1 MSNAQRQVVL
11 VRETGGVEALE
22 LVSEAVPEPGP
33 GEAQVKHTAIG
44 LNFIDTYFRTGL
56 YKAPS
61 LPFTP
66 GAEGAGIVTAL
77 GAGVTGLEVGDR
89 VAYAG
94 ASLGA
99 YSDVRVVAA
108 DRLVPLPDDVS
119 DDAAAAILLK
129 GLTAEYLLRRTY
141 RVRGGETILVH
152 AGAGG
157 VGSLLCQ
164 WGKHLGARVIATVG
178 SEAKAR
184 LARQY
189 GASEIILYRKE
200 SVPQRVRDL
209 TDGAGV
215 PVVYDSVGQDTFMD
229 SLDCLSPRGM
239 MVSFGQ
245 SSGKV
250 PPLDI
255 GVLSQKGSLF
265 LTRPTLATYTRDRAE
280 LLESSQAL
288 FAAMRDGAVR
298 HHIGQRYRLSEV
310 RQAHRDLEARKTF
323 GSSILIP

>member
-1 MSNAQRQVVL
+1 MENGARRLVL
-11 VRETGGVEALE
+11 VREPGGIEALE
-22 LVSEAVPEPGP
+22 LTRDATPDPGP
-33 GEAQVKHTAIG
+33 GEVQLRHTAIG
-44 LNFIDTYFRTGL
+44 LNFIDTYFRTGM
-56 YKAPS
+56 YRAPS

-66 GAEGAGIVTAL
+66 GAEAAGVVTAL
-77 GAGVTGLEVGDR
+77 GAGVTEVSVGDR

-99 YSDVRVVAA
+99 YSEARVVAA
-108 DRLVPLPDDVS
+108 DRLVPLPDDIS
-119 DDAAAAILLK
+119 DELAAAGLLK

-178 SEAKAR
+178 SEAKAD
-184 LARQY
+184 LARQH
-189 GASEIILYRKE
+189 GASDVILYREE
-200 SVPQRVRDL
+200 SVSERVRAL
-209 TDGAGV
+209 TQGAGV
-215 PVVYDSVGQDTFMD
+215 PVVYDSVGEATFMD
-229 SLDCLSPRGM
+229 SLDCLAPRGL

-250 PPLDI
+250 PALDI

-265 LTRPTLATYTRDRAE
+265 LTRPTLATYTRERAE
-280 LLESSQAL
+280 LLAASEAL
-288 FAAMRDGAVR
+288 FDAVR
-298 HHIGQRYRLSEV
+298 AGALRVHIGQRYSLADV
-310 RQAHRDLEARKTF
+310 RQAHADLEARKTV
-323 GSSILIP
+323 GSSVLIP